1 MQWDQ
6 RFCVCPDGDF
16 FKCIK
21 AGQASVVTD
30 HIDKFTARGVLLQSG
45 LELPAD
51 TIVTATGLNL
61 KVLGGVE
68 LYVDGQLRNIA
79 DGTMYKG
86 VMFSNIPNMAWTVGY
101 VNASFTLK
109 SDLASRYICRM
120 INYMDKNDYK
130 MCLPTPRGNVVS
142 EGSVLGLTS
151 GYIERGRHLLPKQG
165 TRAPWIYYQSYFK
178 DVWSLCVKP
187 VAGDE
192 IVFK

>member
-1 MQWDQ
+1 M
-6 RFCVCPDGDF
+6 CPDGDF
-16 FKCIK
+16 FNCIK
-21 AGQASVVTD
+21 EDKASVVTA
-30 HIDKFTARGVLLQSG
+30 HIDKFTENGVLLKSG
-45 LELPAD
+45 QELSAD

-68 LYVDGQLRNIA
+68 LLVDGTLKNIA

-86 VMFSNIPNMAWTVGY
+86 VMFSNIPNVSWTVGY

-120 INYMDKNDYK
+120 INYMDKNNYN
-130 MCLPTPRGNVVS
+130 MCLPSPRGNVIS
-142 EGSVLGLTS
+142 DSSVLGLTS

-178 DVWSLCVKP
+178 DVWSLCIKP
-187 VAGDE
+187 VTDDE
-192 IVFK
+192 VVFK